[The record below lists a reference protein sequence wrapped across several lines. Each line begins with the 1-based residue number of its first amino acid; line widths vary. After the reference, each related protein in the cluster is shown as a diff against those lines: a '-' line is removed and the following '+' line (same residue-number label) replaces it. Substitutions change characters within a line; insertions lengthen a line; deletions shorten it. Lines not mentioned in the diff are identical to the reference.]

1 MDQLGRGRALLLHS
15 CLQPSGPSDLGS
27 QKVTTP
33 PLLAKEVEG
42 EVEEE
47 GRWGI
52 PVVRTGNR
60 ESRRSLQDWAQAVE
74 EGMLCGQCQA
84 EW

>member
-1 MDQLGRGRALLLHS
+1 MDRLERGLLLHS
-15 CLQPSGPSDLGS
+15 SLQPSGFSDLGS

-42 EVEEE
+42 EVGEE
-47 GRWGI
+47 GRWGTPI
-52 PVVRTGNR
+52 VRTKSR
-60 ESRRSLQDWAQAVE
+60 ESRRSLQDWAQAAE
-74 EGMLCGQCQA
+74 ERMLCGWCQA